1 MPLFLRLEK
10 TAKTGETVQESQRA
24 SFSTAENNGGNGITV
39 QEARHA
45 SFSTA
50 GKNGKNGITVQGC
63 STCNNSRPATNW
75 TFPDKFRELIILETG
90 YALFDKTH

>member
-45 SFSTA
+45 TTPDLLQA
-50 GKNGKNGITVQGC
+50 GC
-63 STCNNSRPATNW
+63 FLTN
-75 TFPDKFRELIILETG
+75 LES
-90 YALFDKTH
+90 